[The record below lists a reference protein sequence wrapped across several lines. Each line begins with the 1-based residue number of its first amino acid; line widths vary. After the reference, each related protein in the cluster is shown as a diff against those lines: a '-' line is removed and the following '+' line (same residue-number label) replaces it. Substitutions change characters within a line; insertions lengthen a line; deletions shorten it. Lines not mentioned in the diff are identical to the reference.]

1 MPRMDGLS
9 FLEQLMRH
17 YPMPVVIVSSVT
29 PEHSEAALRGLE
41 LGAVEVIAKPGS
53 AYSVPEVGRRLVQA
67 IRAAAHARLTRT
79 ERPAEPVRHTVAKL
93 DLTHKMILLGASTG
107 GPRALETVL
116 RGLPADAPGTLVVQH
131 MPASFTGAFAKR
143 LDALCAIRVR
153 EAKDGDAVV
162 AGQALIAPGD
172 RHMQVVANG
181 ARYSV
186 RLKDGPPVHHQRPA
200 VDVLFDSAARLVGR
214 NAVAALL
221 TGMGAD
227 GAAGLRALRDAGALT
242 IAEAEE
248 TCVVFG
254 MPREAI
260 RLGGACEVVPIDRVA
275 NALLAA
281 AGRAA

>member
-1 MPRMDGLS
+1 
-9 FLEQLMRH
+9 
-17 YPMPVVIVSSVT
+17 
-29 PEHSEAALRGLE
+29 
-41 LGAVEVIAKPGS
+41 
-53 AYSVPEVGRRLVQA
+53 
-67 IRAAAHARLTRT
+67 
-79 ERPAEPVRHTVAKL
+79 
-93 DLTHKMILLGASTG
+93 
-107 GPRALETVL
+107 
-116 RGLPADAPGTLVVQH
+116 

-143 LDALCAIRVR
+143 LDAVCAIRVR

>member
-1 MPRMDGLS
+1 
-9 FLEQLMRH
+9 
-17 YPMPVVIVSSVT
+17 
-29 PEHSEAALRGLE
+29 
-41 LGAVEVIAKPGS
+41 
-53 AYSVPEVGRRLVQA
+53 VPEVGRRLVQA
-67 IRAAAHARLTRT
+67 IRAASHARLTRT
-79 ERPAEPVRHTVAKL
+79 ERPAEPVRPTVAKL